1 MKSSSISR
9 RNWLKTAG
17 VAAVGAGLGARCAV
31 QPAEKKHAK
40 VICSADR
47 VIRTVAGL
55 RPFRPSGFRL
65 QAETFDAKTVIH
77 NYGHGGGGMTMSW
90 GCAHLAVEEALKAGE
105 GPYAVIGCGAL
116 GLSSARLL
124 QKKGLETTIYA
135 KDLPPRTTSNIACA
149 SWYPAESSDP
159 NKQTPEWTRQF
170 MRAAR
175 LSYRY
180 FQDYVGNTYGIR
192 WLPNY
197 TLSDEPM
204 EDRGLDASDSPI
216 RDLFPARADL
226 APDEHP
232 FGSPYCRV
240 NWTMMIETL
249 IYLNAVLRDYRLAG
263 GKVVVREFSNQ
274 EDVLS
279 LPESVFIN
287 CTGIGAKALF
297 EDEELMPIKGQ
308 LTVLLPQ
315 EEIDYITVFSGLYMM
330 PRKDG
335 ILLGGTHERG
345 EWSLEPNK
353 EAIQRVV
360 EGHIEFFERMA

>member
-1 MKSSSISR
+1 
-9 RNWLKTAG
+9 
-17 VAAVGAGLGARCAV
+17 
-31 QPAEKKHAK
+31 
-40 VICSADR
+40 
-47 VIRTVAGL
+47 
-55 RPFRPSGFRL
+55 
-65 QAETFDAKTVIH
+65 
-77 NYGHGGGGMTMSW
+77 MTMSW
-90 GCAHLAVEEALKAGE
+90 GCAHLAVEEAIQAGE

-116 GLSSARLL
+116 GLSTARLL

-159 NKQTPEWTRQF
+159 NKQTPEWTNQF

-180 FQDYVGNTYGIR
+180 FQDYVGDRYSIR

-216 RDLFPARADL
+216 HDLFPERADL
-226 APDEHP
+226 GPEEHP
-232 FGSPYCRV
+232 FGYRYCRV

-249 IYLNAVLRDYRLAG
+249 AYLNAVVRDYRLAG
-263 GKVVVREFSNQ
+263 GNIVVREFSNQ

-315 EEIDYITVFSGLYMM
+315 EEIDYITVAGGLYMM

-345 EWSLEPNK
+345 EWSLEPNQ

-360 EGHIEFFERMA
+360 EGHTEFFQRMA